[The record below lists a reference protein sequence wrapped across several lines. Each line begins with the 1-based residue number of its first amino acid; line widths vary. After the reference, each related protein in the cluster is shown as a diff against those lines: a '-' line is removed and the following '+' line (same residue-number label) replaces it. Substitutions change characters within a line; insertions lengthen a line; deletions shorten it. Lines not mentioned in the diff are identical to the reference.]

1 MKKVLLA
8 IFLWI
13 LVPVG
18 VGFAGYYFIA
28 PQFEK
33 VAPDLQDRVS
43 SLARGSQETTTTTT
57 SEEPI
62 KKFKEPNVEVEVADA
77 PRVRATRRT
86 EQVEPEP
93 EAADPLLEAPEDEVG
108 SAARRPER
116 RRKRPEPEPQP
127 ETAPEAGGNEA
138 GGTDPDAG
146 DEAGSGGA
154 ATGGDP
160 GTTP

>member
-43 SLARGSQETTTTTT
+43 SLARSSQETETPT
-57 SEEPI
+57 SSVEPT

-77 PRVRATRRT
+77 PRVRTTRRT
-86 EQVEPEP
+86 EQIEPES
-93 EAADPLLEAPEDEVG
+93 EAVDPLLEAPQDEVAP
-108 SAARRPER
+108 STRRPER
-116 RRKRPEPEPQP
+116 RRNRPQPEPQP